1 MTTPT
6 RSGFLLDAPAGAP
19 KRERTRRQ
27 LLRAA
32 LAVLNRR
39 GVAAFA
45 AQEVAAA
52 AGVANGTFYN
62 YFPTREALLGALAGE
77 FVESYSRHIDAS
89 YAHIEDGA
97 ERMAIGGRRY
107 VLFAAESPD
116 WARLMI
122 GLMDGGA
129 PLLQRIAPFALRDL
143 RMGVRQKRFRIVSER
158 AAMDLIAGTDL
169 QAIRSVLSGTAG
181 RAHAVATATTVLR
194 GLGMDYDEAAEVA
207 RRPLPPLS
215 VRLPEMPT
223 TAAIP
228 R

>member
-1 MTTPT
+1 MPTST
-6 RSGFLLDAPAGAP
+6 RSAFLLDAPAGAP

-52 AGVANGTFYN
+52 AGMANGTFYN
-62 YFPTREALLGALAGE
+62 YFPTREALLEALAGE

-97 ERMAIGGRRY
+97 ERTAIGGRRY
-107 VLFAAESPD
+107 VLFAVESPD

-143 RMGVRQKRFRIVSER
+143 RMGVRQKRLRITSER
-158 AAMDLIAGTDL
+158 AAMDLIAGTAL
-169 QAIRSVLSGTAG
+169 QAIRTVLAGAAG
-181 RAHAVATATTVLR
+181 RAHASAAATLVLR
-194 GLGMDYDEAAEVA
+194 GLGMEYEEAAEVA
-207 RRPLPPLS
+207 RRPLPPLA
-215 VRLPEMPT
+215 VRLPRIPKAP
-223 TAAIP
+223 AAS
-228 R
+228 

>member
-1 MTTPT
+1 M
-6 RSGFLLDAPAGAP
+6 SSAADFLLEPHDAAR

-32 LAVLNRR
+32 IAVLHER
-39 GVAAFA
+39 GVAGFA
-45 AQEVAAA
+45 VQHVAAA

-62 YFPTREALLGALAGE
+62 YFATREALLEALAAW
-77 FVESYSRHIDAS
+77 FVESYCRHIDAS
-89 YAHIEDGA
+89 YAHVDDGA

-107 VLFAAESPD
+107 VLFAGERPE
-116 WARLMI
+116 WAGLML

-129 PLLQRIAPFALRDL
+129 PLLERIAPFALRDL
-143 RMGVRQKRFRIVSER
+143 RRGVRQKRFRIASER
-158 AAMDLIAGTDL
+158 AAMDLIAGTAL
-169 QAIRSVLSGTAG
+169 QAMRSVLAGAAG
-181 RAHAVATATTVLR
+181 RSHAIAAATTVLR

-215 VRLPEMPT
+215 IELPRMPRT
-223 TAAIP
+223 P

>member
-1 MTTPT
+1 M
-6 RSGFLLDAPAGAP
+6 SSAADFLLEPHDAAR

-32 LAVLNRR
+32 IAVLHER
-39 GVAAFA
+39 GVAGFA
-45 AQEVAAA
+45 VQHVAAA

-62 YFPTREALLGALAGE
+62 YFATREALLEALAAW
-77 FVESYSRHIDAS
+77 FVESYCRHIDAS
-89 YAHIEDGA
+89 YAHVDDGA

-107 VLFAAESPD
+107 VLFAAERPE
-116 WARLMI
+116 WAGLML

-129 PLLQRIAPFALRDL
+129 PLLERIAPFALRDL
-143 RMGVRQKRFRIVSER
+143 RRGVRQKRFRIASER
-158 AAMDLIAGTDL
+158 AAMDLIAGTAL
-169 QAIRSVLSGTAG
+169 QAMRSVLAGAAG
-181 RAHAVATATTVLR
+181 RSHAIAAATTVLR

-215 VRLPEMPT
+215 IELPRMPRT
-223 TAAIP
+223 P

>member
-1 MTTPT
+1 MAAG
-6 RSGFLLDAPAGAP
+6 SAFLLDAPGDAP

-32 LAVLNRR
+32 LAVLHQR
-39 GVAAFA
+39 GVAGFA
-45 AQEVAAA
+45 AQEVAAR
-52 AGVANGTFYN
+52 AGMANGTFYN
-62 YFPTREALLGALAGE
+62 YFPTREALLEALAGE

-107 VLFAAESPD
+107 VLFALERPD
-116 WARLMI
+116 WARLVI

-143 RMGVRQKRFRIVSER
+143 RMGLRQKRFRIASER
-158 AAMDLIAGTDL
+158 AAMDLIAGTGL
-169 QAIRSVLSGTAG
+169 QAIRTVLAGAAG
-181 RAHAVATATTVLR
+181 RGHASATATMVLR
-194 GLGMDYDEAAEVA
+194 GLGMEYGAAAEVA

-215 VRLPEMPT
+215 VKLPPL
-223 TAAIP
+223 P
-228 R
+228 GKSDD

>member
-1 MTTPT
+1 MSAANPA
-6 RSGFLLDAPAGAP
+6 SQFLLDAPSGAP

-32 LAVLNRR
+32 LAVLNER

-62 YFPTREALLGALAGE
+62 YFPTREALLEALTGW
-77 FVESYSRHIDAS
+77 FVESYCRHIDAS
-89 YAHIEDGA
+89 YAHVEDGA

-107 VLFAAESPD
+107 VLFAVERPE
-116 WARLMI
+116 WARLML

-129 PLLQRIAPFALRDL
+129 PLLARIAPFALRDL
-143 RMGVRQKRFRIVSER
+143 RMGVRQKRFRIASER

-169 QAIRSVLSGTAG
+169 MAIRSVLAGAAG
-181 RAHAVATATTVLR
+181 RGHAVAAATTVLR
-194 GLGMDYDEAAEVA
+194 GLGMEFDEAAEVA

-215 VRLPEMPT
+215 VELPAMPR
-223 TAAIP
+223 AH
-228 R
+228 